1 MSRGVELLRNIG
13 LFGHATTGKT
23 TLSEAIL
30 YISGTITKMGNIEA
44 GNTVMDF
51 DEEEKER
58 GNSINLSVAKTK
70 WKNYEINLVDTPGF
84 ANFITDAYCALRAID
99 GAIVLSSIVEGVKVQ
114 TERMWMELE
123 KHGIPRL
130 IFLNEVDKLTEEINI
145 EAVCK
150 ELKESLNIS
159 PTILTLPLIQGGKL
173 IGIVDILEG
182 KLHQYE
188 NGKKTVID
196 INEDIANRLSNFKER
211 CLENILETNEELM
224 EKYLEGETITK
235 EDLFKTLISG
245 VKENKIFPVL
255 SGSALKLIGIDILLD
270 YATALLPSPIER
282 PPVKGI
288 NPLTGEEV
296 KRKPSL
302 DEPFSALVFKTYSD
316 PYAGKIT
323 LIRVFS
329 GRVSPDATVYNTTRD
344 VKEKLNKP
352 SYLVGKEQK
361 PVMEVTAGEILA
373 VTKLKDTKTGDTL
386 SDLSNPIKF
395 EPIEYPNPIL
405 SCAIKAKGKQDEEK
419 ISNALQ
425 RMMEEDP
432 ALEVKRDP
440 QTKELIIT
448 GLGKLHLES
457 IVNRMKKRFNVEVEL
472 QTPKVP
478 YKETIKTTAEAQGRY
493 IKQSGGR
500 GQYGVVWLR
509 LEPLSRGA
517 GFEFTETIVGGVVPR
532 QYIPSVEKGVRK
544 ALEEGILAGYPV
556 VDVKVTLFDGKHHP
570 VDSSDLAFQIA
581 ASMAF
586 KEAMAKANPVILEPI
601 MKIEITSPNECVGD
615 VIGDLNSRRGKILG
629 VEAKGK
635 NQIIRALVPLAEVL
649 EYASTLR
656 SITGGRGTY
665 SMVLSHYE
673 EVPQYLAKAII
684 EEAKARKEEAS

>member
-196 INEDIANRLSNFKER
+196 INEDIANRLSNFRER

-432 ALEVKRDP
+432 ALE
-440 QTKELIIT
+440 
-448 GLGKLHLES
+448 
-457 IVNRMKKRFNVEVEL
+457 
-472 QTPKVP
+472 
-478 YKETIKTTAEAQGRY
+478 
-493 IKQSGGR
+493 
-500 GQYGVVWLR
+500 
-509 LEPLSRGA
+509 
-517 GFEFTETIVGGVVPR
+517 
-532 QYIPSVEKGVRK
+532 
-544 ALEEGILAGYPV
+544 
-556 VDVKVTLFDGKHHP
+556 
-570 VDSSDLAFQIA
+570 
-581 ASMAF
+581 
-586 KEAMAKANPVILEPI
+586 
-601 MKIEITSPNECVGD
+601 
-615 VIGDLNSRRGKILG
+615 
-629 VEAKGK
+629 
-635 NQIIRALVPLAEVL
+635 
-649 EYASTLR
+649 
-656 SITGGRGTY
+656 
-665 SMVLSHYE
+665 
-673 EVPQYLAKAII
+673 
-684 EEAKARKEEAS
+684 